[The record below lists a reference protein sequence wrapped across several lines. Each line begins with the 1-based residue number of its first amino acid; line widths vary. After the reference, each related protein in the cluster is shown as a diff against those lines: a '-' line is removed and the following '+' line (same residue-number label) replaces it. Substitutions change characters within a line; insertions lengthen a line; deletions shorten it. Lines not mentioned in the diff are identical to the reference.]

1 MKNSRIPAAAA
12 DDADD
17 AAAAHPLAAAGLGA
31 GSPELLRHRSQ
42 HCCARGGE
50 LGGAWAWRGSWIC
63 GAADRILF
71 SWPFSAV
78 LCRSAASPVE
88 DDRRLLPPPI
98 DPACLAVP
106 CWANGSRGVRARVL
120 GCAVWLVGVRVGM
133 CVALLTG
140 WTRAST
146 RSGQDDGGDEGE
158 GSEREGP

>member
-50 LGGAWAWRGSWIC
+50 LGGDAACRGAPIC

-140 WTRAST
+140 WTRAFT